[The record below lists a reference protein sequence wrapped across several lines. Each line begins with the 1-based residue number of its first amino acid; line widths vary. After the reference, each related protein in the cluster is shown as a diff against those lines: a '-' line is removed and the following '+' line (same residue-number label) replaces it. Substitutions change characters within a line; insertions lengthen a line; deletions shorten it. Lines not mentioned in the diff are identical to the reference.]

1 VKLNACPRSWI
12 VRALSFLFSLLLI
25 VSAGFLIGRRG
36 FDEDGAAWKEVL
48 VYIESLESMRE
59 AKATDITAPCV
70 DSLKLGRAEWAV
82 PNVGSG
88 LEEIESQ
95 LRTDGWKDS
104 LEDNVATGGGLAL
117 SLSREFRGRKASIYV
132 SADQRVLE
140 FRLGLWPQYCW
151 ADGTI

>member
-1 VKLNACPRSWI
+1 MKLNTCPRSWI
-12 VRALSFLFSLLLI
+12 VRALLILFSLLLI
-25 VSAGFLIGRRG
+25 VPAGFLIGRRG

-59 AKATDITAPCV
+59 AEATGVTAPCV

-82 PNVGSG
+82 PNVGAG

-95 LRTDGWKDS
+95 LRADGWKDN
-104 LEDNVATGGGLAL
+104 LEDNVATEGGLAL

-132 SADQRVLE
+132 SADRRVLDV
-140 FRLGLWPQYCW
+140 RLVLWPQ
-151 ADGTI
+151 